1 MLKAVLLIG
10 TTWTTLSL
18 LFCLA
23 WARALMVLSDTRC
36 TAAANFRGERPRVN
50 GVLRISGAYPLA
62 EDPCSALCRVPTKSR
77 NGWAARRRRVAR
89 PENFGLGGRLS
100 PGVTRYAGGGP

>member
-10 TTWTTLSL
+10 TTWTALSL

-36 TAAANFRGERPRVN
+36 TAAGSFRGERPRVN
-50 GVLRISGAYPLA
+50 GVPRISGAYPLA
-62 EDPCSALCRVPTKSR
+62 EDSCSTLCRVPTKSR

-89 PENFGLGGRLS
+89 RRLFELGGR
-100 PGVTRYAGGGP
+100 